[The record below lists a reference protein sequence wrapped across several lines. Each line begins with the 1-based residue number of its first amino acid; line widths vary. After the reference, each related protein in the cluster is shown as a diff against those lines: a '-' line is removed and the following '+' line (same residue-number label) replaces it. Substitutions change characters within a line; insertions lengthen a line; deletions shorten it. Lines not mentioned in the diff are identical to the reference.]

1 MISTSELKNGLTIKM
16 DGGLFQVIEFQHVK
30 PGKGGA
36 FVRTKLRSMTSG
48 NVLERTFRSGEKL
61 EDAFIEYKK
70 LQFSYAS
77 GDEYHFME
85 EKTYEQF
92 QLTAEQMGDVPHFLK
107 ENMVVTASFYE
118 GRLMSIEPPMFVEL
132 AVVEA
137 DPGLKGDTAKSGTKS
152 VKLETGYSI
161 QVPLF
166 VDIGDLLK
174 IDTRAGEYV
183 ERVK

>member
-16 DGGLFQVIEFQHVK
+16 DGQLFQVIEFQHVK

-36 FVRTKLRSMTSG
+36 FVRTKMRSLTSG

-174 IDTRAGEYV
+174 IDTRTGDYV

>member
-1 MISTSELKNGLTIKM
+1 MISTSDLKNGLTIKI
-16 DGGLFQVIEFQHVK
+16 DGELFQVIEFQHVK

-36 FVRTKLRSMTSG
+36 FVKTKLRSLSTG
-48 NVLERTFRSGEKL
+48 NVLPRTFRSGDKL

-85 EKTYEQF
+85 EKTYEQY

-107 ENMVVTASFYE
+107 ENMVVNASFYE
-118 GRLMSIEPPMFVEL
+118 GKLMSIEPPMFVEL

-137 DPGLKGDTAKSGTKS
+137 EPGMKGDTAKSGTKS

-166 VDIGDLLK
+166 VDLGDVLK
-174 IDTRAGEYV
+174 IDTRTGDYV

>member
-1 MISTSELKNGLTIKM
+1 M
-16 DGGLFQVIEFQHVK
+16 DGQLFQVIEFQHVK

-36 FVRTKLRSMTSG
+36 FVKTKLRSLSTG
-48 NVLERTFRSGEKL
+48 NVLARTFRSGDKL
-61 EDAFIEYKK
+61 EDAFIESKK
-70 LQFSYAS
+70 LQFLYVS
-77 GDEYHFME
+77 GDDYHFME

-92 QLTAEQMGDVPHFLK
+92 QLTTEQMGDVPHFLK
-107 ENMVVTASFYE
+107 ENMVVNASFYE
-118 GRLMSIEPPMFVEL
+118 NKLMNIEPPMFVEL

-166 VDIGDLLK
+166 VEIGNVLK
-174 IDTRAGEYV
+174 IDTRTGDYV
-183 ERVK
+183 ERV

>member
-1 MISTSELKNGLTIKM
+1 MISTSDLKNGLTIKM
-16 DGGLFQVIEFQHVK
+16 DGQLFVVIEFQHVK

-36 FVRTKLRSMTSG
+36 FVKTKLRSLSTG
-48 NVLERTFRSGEKL
+48 NVLPKTFRSGDKL

-70 LQFSYAS
+70 LQFMYAS

-92 QLTAEQMGDVPHFLK
+92 QLTSEQMGDVPHFLK
-107 ENMVVTASFYE
+107 ENMTVNASFYE
-118 GRLMSIEPPMFVEL
+118 NKLMTIEPPMFVEL

-137 DPGLKGDTAKSGTKS
+137 DPGLKGDTAKSGTKA
-152 VKLETGYSI
+152 VKLETGYTI

-166 VDIGDLLK
+166 VEAGNVLK
-174 IDTRAGEYV
+174 IDTRTGAYV
-183 ERVK
+183 ERV

>member
-1 MISTSELKNGLTIKM
+1 MISTSDLKNGLTIKM
-16 DGGLFQVIEFQHVK
+16 DGQLFVVIEFQHVK

-36 FVRTKLRSMTSG
+36 FVKTKLRSLSTG
-48 NVLERTFRSGEKL
+48 NVLPKTFRSGDKL

-70 LQFSYAS
+70 LQFMYAS

-92 QLTAEQMGDVPHFLK
+92 QLTSEQMGDVPHFLK
-107 ENMVVTASFYE
+107 ENMTVNASFYE
-118 GRLMSIEPPMFVEL
+118 NKLMTIEPPMFVEL

-137 DPGLKGDTAKSGTKS
+137 DPGLKGDTAKSGTKA
-152 VKLETGYSI
+152 VKLETGYTI

-166 VDIGDLLK
+166 IEAGNVLK
-174 IDTRAGEYV
+174 IDTRTGAYV
-183 ERVK
+183 ERV

>member
-1 MISTSELKNGLTIKM
+1 MISTSDLKNGLTIKM
-16 DGGLFQVIEFQHVK
+16 DGQLFQVIEFQHVK

-36 FVRTKLRSMTSG
+36 FVRTKLRSLSSG

-70 LQFSYAS
+70 LQFMYAA
-77 GDEYHFME
+77 GDEYHFMD

-92 QLTAEQMGDVPHFLK
+92 GLTAEQVGEVPHFLK

-118 GRLMSIEPPMFVEL
+118 GKLMTIEPPMFVEL

-137 DPGLKGDTAKSGTKS
+137 DPGLKGDTAKSGTKA

-166 VDIGDLLK
+166 VDIGDVLK
-174 IDTRAGEYV
+174 IDTRTGDYV

>member
-1 MISTSELKNGLTIKM
+1 LTIKI
-16 DGGLFQVIEFQHVK
+16 DGELFQVIEFQHVK

-36 FVRTKLRSMTSG
+36 FVKTKLRSLSTG
-48 NVLERTFRSGEKL
+48 NVLPRTFRSGERL

-70 LQFSYAS
+70 LQFMYSS
-77 GDEYHFME
+77 GDDFHFME

-107 ENMVVTASFYE
+107 ENMVVNASFYE
-118 GRLMSIEPPMFVEL
+118 GKLMSIDAPMFVEL

-166 VDIGDLLK
+166 IEVGNVLK
-174 IDTRAGEYV
+174 IDTRTGDYV
-183 ERVK
+183 ERV

>member
-152 VKLETGYSI
+152 VKLETGHSI

>member
-1 MISTSELKNGLTIKM
+1 MISTSDLKNGLTIKI
-16 DGGLFQVIEFQHVK
+16 DGELFQVIEFQHVK

-36 FVRTKLRSMTSG
+36 FVKTKLRSLSTG
-48 NVLERTFRSGEKL
+48 NVLPRTFRSGERL

-70 LQFSYAS
+70 LQFMYST
-77 GDEYHFME
+77 GDDYHFME

-107 ENMVVTASFYE
+107 ENMVVNASFYE
-118 GRLMSIEPPMFVEL
+118 GKLMSIEAPMFVEL

-166 VDIGDLLK
+166 IEVGNVLK
-174 IDTRAGEYV
+174 IDTRTGDYV
-183 ERVK
+183 ERV

>member
-1 MISTSELKNGLTIKM
+1 MISTSDLKNGLTIKM
-16 DGGLFQVIEFQHVK
+16 DGQLFVVIEFQHVK

-36 FVRTKLRSMTSG
+36 FVKTKLRSLSTG
-48 NVLERTFRSGEKL
+48 NVLPKTFRSGDKL

-70 LQFSYAS
+70 LQFMYAS

-107 ENMVVTASFYE
+107 ENMMVNASFYE
-118 GRLMSIEPPMFVEL
+118 NKLMTIEPPMFVEL

-137 DPGLKGDTAKSGTKS
+137 DPGLKGDTAKSGTKA
-152 VKLETGYSI
+152 VKLETGYTI

-166 VDIGDLLK
+166 IEAGNVLK
-174 IDTRAGEYV
+174 IDTRTGAYV
-183 ERVK
+183 ERV

>member
-1 MISTSELKNGLTIKM
+1 MISTSDLKNGLTIKM
-16 DGGLFQVIEFQHVK
+16 DGQLFQVIEFQHVK

-36 FVRTKLRSMTSG
+36 FVKTKLRSLTTG
-48 NVLERTFRSGEKL
+48 NVLPKTFRSGDKL

-70 LQFSYAS
+70 LQFLYVS

-92 QLTAEQMGDVPHFLK
+92 QLTTEQMGDVPHFLK
-107 ENMVVTASFYE
+107 ENMVVNASFYE
-118 GRLMSIEPPMFVEL
+118 DKLMSIEPPMFVEL

-137 DPGLKGDTAKSGTKS
+137 DPGMKGDTAKSGTKA
-152 VKLETGYSI
+152 VKLETGYTI

-166 VDIGDLLK
+166 VDVGNVLK
-174 IDTRAGEYV
+174 IDTRTGEYV
-183 ERVK
+183 ERV

>member
-1 MISTSELKNGLTIKM
+1 M
-16 DGGLFQVIEFQHVK
+16 DGQLFVVIEFQHVK

-36 FVRTKLRSMTSG
+36 FVKTKLRSLSTG
-48 NVLERTFRSGEKL
+48 NVLPKTFRSGDKL

-70 LQFSYAS
+70 LQFMYAS

-107 ENMVVTASFYE
+107 ENMMVNASFYE
-118 GRLMSIEPPMFVEL
+118 NKLMTIEPPMFVEL

-137 DPGLKGDTAKSGTKS
+137 DPGLKGDTAKSGTKA
-152 VKLETGYSI
+152 VKLETGYTI

-166 VDIGDLLK
+166 IEAGNVLK
-174 IDTRAGEYV
+174 IDTRTGAYV
-183 ERVK
+183 ERV

>member
-1 MISTSELKNGLTIKM
+1 MISTSDLKNGLTIKM
-16 DGGLFQVIEFQHVK
+16 DGQLFQVIEFQHVK

-36 FVRTKLRSMTSG
+36 FVKTKLRSLTTG
-48 NVLERTFRSGEKL
+48 NVLPKTFRSGEKL

-70 LQFSYAS
+70 LQFLYVS
-77 GDEYHFME
+77 GEEYHFME

-107 ENMVVTASFYE
+107 ENMVVNASFYE
-118 GRLMSIEPPMFVEL
+118 GKLMSIEPPMFVEL

-137 DPGLKGDTAKSGTKS
+137 DPGMKGDTAKSGTKA

-166 VDIGDLLK
+166 VDVGNVLK
-174 IDTRAGEYV
+174 IDTRTGEYV
-183 ERVK
+183 ERV

>member
-1 MISTSELKNGLTIKM
+1 MYS
-16 DGGLFQVIEFQHVK
+16 
-30 PGKGGA
+30 
-36 FVRTKLRSMTSG
+36 
-48 NVLERTFRSGEKL
+48 
-61 EDAFIEYKK
+61 
-70 LQFSYAS
+70 S

-92 QLTAEQMGDVPHFLK
+92 RLSADQLGDVPHFLK

-118 GRLMSIEPPMFVEL
+118 GKLMGVEPPMFVEL

-137 DPGLKGDTAKSGTKS
+137 EPGLKGDTAKSGTKT

-166 VDIGDLLK
+166 IEVGNVLK
-174 IDTRAGEYV
+174 IDTRKGEYV
-183 ERVK
+183 ERV

>member
-1 MISTSELKNGLTIKM
+1 MISTSDLKNGLTIKM
-16 DGGLFQVIEFQHVK
+16 DGQLFQVIEFQHVK

-36 FVRTKLRSMTSG
+36 FVKTKLRSLSTG
-48 NVLERTFRSGEKL
+48 NVLPKTFRSGDKL

-70 LQFSYAS
+70 LQFMYAS

-92 QLTAEQMGDVPHFLK
+92 QLTSEQMGDVPHFLK
-107 ENMVVTASFYE
+107 ENMTVNASFYE
-118 GRLMSIEPPMFVEL
+118 NKLMTIEPPMFVEL

-137 DPGLKGDTAKSGTKS
+137 DPGLKGDTAKSGTKA
-152 VKLETGYSI
+152 VKLETGYTI

-166 VDIGDLLK
+166 IEAGNVLK
-174 IDTRAGEYV
+174 IDTRTGAYV
-183 ERVK
+183 ERV

>member
-1 MISTSELKNGLTIKM
+1 MISTSDLKNGLTIKM
-16 DGGLFQVIEFQHVK
+16 DGQLFQVIEFQHVK

-36 FVRTKLRSMTSG
+36 FVKTKLRSLTTG
-48 NVLERTFRSGEKL
+48 NVLPKTFRSGEKL

-70 LQFSYAS
+70 LQFLYVS

-92 QLTAEQMGDVPHFLK
+92 QLTTEQMGDVPHFLK
-107 ENMVVTASFYE
+107 ENMVVNASFYE
-118 GRLMSIEPPMFVEL
+118 GKLMSIEPPMFVEL

-137 DPGLKGDTAKSGTKS
+137 DPGMKGDTAKSGTKA
-152 VKLETGYSI
+152 VKLETGYTI

-166 VDIGDLLK
+166 VEAGNVLK
-174 IDTRAGEYV
+174 IDTRTGEYV
-183 ERVK
+183 ERV

>member
-1 MISTSELKNGLTIKM
+1 M
-16 DGGLFQVIEFQHVK
+16 DGQLFVVIEFQHVK

-36 FVRTKLRSMTSG
+36 FVKTKLRSLSTG
-48 NVLERTFRSGEKL
+48 NVLPKTFRSGDKL

-70 LQFSYAS
+70 LQFMYAS

-92 QLTAEQMGDVPHFLK
+92 QLTSEQMGDVPHFLK
-107 ENMVVTASFYE
+107 ENMTVNASFYE
-118 GRLMSIEPPMFVEL
+118 NKLMTIEPPMFVEL

-137 DPGLKGDTAKSGTKS
+137 DPGLKGDTAKSGTKA
-152 VKLETGYSI
+152 VKLETGYTI

-166 VDIGDLLK
+166 VEAGNVLK
-174 IDTRAGEYV
+174 IDTRTGAYV
-183 ERVK
+183 ERV

>member
-1 MISTSELKNGLTIKM
+1 MISTSDLKNGLTIKM
-16 DGGLFQVIEFQHVK
+16 DGQLFQVIEFQHVK

-36 FVRTKLRSMTSG
+36 FVKTKLRSLTTG
-48 NVLERTFRSGEKL
+48 NVLPKTFRSGEKL

-70 LQFSYAS
+70 LQFLYVS

-107 ENMVVTASFYE
+107 ENMVVNASFYE
-118 GRLMSIEPPMFVEL
+118 GKLMSIEPPMFVEL

-137 DPGLKGDTAKSGTKS
+137 DPGLKGDTAKSGTKA
-152 VKLETGYSI
+152 VKLETGYTI

-166 VDIGDLLK
+166 VEVGNVLK
-174 IDTRAGEYV
+174 IDTRTGEYV
-183 ERVK
+183 ERV